1 MLFISECAF
10 FHSIPGENFL
20 SYTKK
25 FMQKKSLFIGFK
37 MTQNTQKIAL
47 KMTKKNFVKKFNI
60 YI

>member
-10 FHSIPGENFL
+10 FHSIPGEFFF
-20 SYTKK
+20 YTKK

-47 KMTKKNFVKKFNI
+47 KMTKKNL
-60 YI
+60 

>member
-47 KMTKKNFVKKFNI
+47 KMTKKNL
-60 YI
+60 